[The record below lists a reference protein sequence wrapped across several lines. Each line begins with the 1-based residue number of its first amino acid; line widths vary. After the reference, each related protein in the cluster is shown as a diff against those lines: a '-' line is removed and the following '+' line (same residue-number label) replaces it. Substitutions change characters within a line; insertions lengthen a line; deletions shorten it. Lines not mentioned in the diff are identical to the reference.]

1 VAIILAVTFNDTLF
15 ADSIGLEAHC
25 FVAAWTAKV
34 VTRRAPPLVNVL
46 RAFAAATFVAV
57 TSNLITASFVLVL
70 FACTRARLVASC
82 SPEVSVA
89 LFEARSSWQILI
101 TVIIEVIWKLV
112 FTEIEVVQAFSTWLV
127 VLVVGFVFLVRSSS
141 ALAR

>member
-1 VAIILAVTFNDTLF
+1 MAIVLAVTFNDTLF
-15 ADSIGLEAHC
+15 ADSISLVAHC

-34 VTRRAPPLVNVL
+34 VARRAPPLVNVL
-46 RAFAAATFVAV
+46 RACAAATFVAV
-57 TSNLITASFVLVL
+57 TSNLITASFVLIL
-70 FACTRARLVASC
+70 FACTRARLLASC

-101 TVIIEVIWKLV
+101 AVIIEVIWKFF

-127 VLVVGFVFLVRSSS
+127 VVIGFVFLVRHSS